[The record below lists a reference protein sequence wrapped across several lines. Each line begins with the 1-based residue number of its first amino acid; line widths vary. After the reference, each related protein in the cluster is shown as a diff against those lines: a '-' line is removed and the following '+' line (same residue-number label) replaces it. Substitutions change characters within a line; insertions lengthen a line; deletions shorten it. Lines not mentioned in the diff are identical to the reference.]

1 MKQSLLIFL
10 SVFLLTATAN
20 TAQAFNAKD
29 LQKLKQTKECP
40 KCDLR
45 SANLSRAKLIGAD
58 LREADL
64 RSANLTGAYLR
75 GADLSGATWIDG
87 RTCAKGSTGKCN

>member
-45 SANLSRAKLIGAD
+45 SANLTG
-58 LREADL
+58 
-64 RSANLTGAYLR
+64 ANLKGAYLR
-75 GADLSGATWIDG
+75 RADLSGADLSGATWTDG
-87 RTCAKGSTGKCN
+87 RKCGKGSIGKCK

>member
-1 MKQSLLIFL
+1 MKKSLLIIL

-20 TAQAFNAKD
+20 TVQAFNAKD

-45 SANLSRAKLIGAD
+45 SANLSRANLS
-58 LREADL
+58 EADL

-87 RTCAKGSTGKCN
+87 RTCAKGSTGTCN